1 MSQKMHKNTYCC
13 LFYIQ
18 FPEFISPLKKLMNP
32 EFRNSA
38 FEGPCDESLENY
50 REERGMLSE
59 STLADSKFYFCF
71 WERKRKGQESGIC
84 CKGTLY
90 GG

>member
-1 MSQKMHKNTYCC
+1 MDYVSKNAQKYI
-13 LFYIQ
+13 LLPFYIQ

-50 REERGMLSE
+50 REETR
-59 STLADSKFYFCF
+59 C
-71 WERKRKGQESGIC
+71 
-84 CKGTLY
+84 
-90 GG
+90 